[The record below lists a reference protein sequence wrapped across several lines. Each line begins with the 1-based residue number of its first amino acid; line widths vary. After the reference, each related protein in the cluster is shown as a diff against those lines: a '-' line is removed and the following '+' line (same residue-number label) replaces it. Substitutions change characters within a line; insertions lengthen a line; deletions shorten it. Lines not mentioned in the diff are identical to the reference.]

1 MAETTADVR
10 RDIELTR
17 ERMSDTLAEL
27 EKRLNAMEM
36 VRQHPWP
43 AIALAAG
50 AGFVLSGTRADVKA
64 AAATAS
70 LAHGAGHRAG
80 RIGPLFDELLARLVN
95 GVQDVVMERA
105 DEMIGEL
112 RTALGG
118 GPLPPRPQPGPQPA
132 PQPTARHARTTA
144 VSAGGAGNGAGG
156 GMSSASPAAPTG
168 DVAWQRAEGGYAA
181 APSRTD

>member
-27 EKRLNAMEM
+27 EKRLNAMEV

-64 AAATAS
+64 AAATAT
-70 LAHGAGHRAG
+70 LAHGAGHRAS

-118 GPLPPRPQPGPQPA
+118 GPLPPRPQPGPQP
-132 PQPTARHARTTA
+132 TARHARTTA
-144 VSAGGAGNGAGG
+144 VSAGGAGNGASG
-156 GMSSASPAAPTG
+156 GMSSAPSPAASG
-168 DVAWQRAEGGYAA
+168 DAWPRAEGEYGARPLGA
-181 APSRTD
+181 G

>member
-27 EKRLNAMEM
+27 EKRLNAMEV

-64 AAATAS
+64 AAATAT
-70 LAHGAGHRAG
+70 LAHGAGHRAS

-118 GPLPPRPQPGPQPA
+118 GPLPPRPKPA

-144 VSAGGAGNGAGG
+144 VSAGGAGNGAAG
-156 GMSSASPAAPTG
+156 GMSSAPPPAMAG
-168 DVAWQRAEGGYAA
+168 DGGWHRAEGEYGAR
-181 APSRTD
+181 PLRGD

>member
-64 AAATAS
+64 AAATAT
-70 LAHGAGHRAG
+70 LAHGAGQRAS
-80 RIGPLFDELLARLVN
+80 RIGPMFDALLARR
-95 GVQDVVMERA
+95 G
-105 DEMIGEL
+105 L
-112 RTALGG
+112 RLLDPANLA
-118 GPLPPRPQPGPQPA
+118 PGQTVA
-132 PQPTARHARTTA
+132 MLKEDTEWLKRRMT
-144 VSAGGAGNGAGG
+144 SGAT
-156 GMSSASPAAPTG
+156 SS
-168 DVAWQRAEGGYAA
+168 
-181 APSRTD
+181 